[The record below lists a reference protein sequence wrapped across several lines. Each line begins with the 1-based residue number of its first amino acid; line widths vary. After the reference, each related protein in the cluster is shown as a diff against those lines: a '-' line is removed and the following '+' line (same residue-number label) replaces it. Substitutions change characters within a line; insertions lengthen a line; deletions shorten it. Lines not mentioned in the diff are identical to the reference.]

1 MPDSLPLDGAVALI
15 TGASSGIGEATAR
28 ALAAKGAKVALA
40 ARRLERLERLAADI
54 GGQGHTALAIR
65 SDVTDPEEAT
75 ATVNRT
81 AEELGRLDILVNNAG
96 QMLLGPI
103 ENAPT
108 EEWDAMIDLNLKALV
123 KTTHAALPHLLAAVE
138 DSPRGCADVVNISS
152 VAGRLARAGSG
163 VYNLTKHGVGAFSE
177 SFRQEFAGRRVRSTL
192 IEPGA
197 VATELT
203 DHIRDGIREQV
214 RGRFAD
220 IQVLEAED
228 VGDAIAYAVTRPSHV
243 SLNEVLIR
251 PTEQVG

>member
-1 MPDSLPLDGAVALI
+1 MATPLDGIVALI

-28 ALAAKGAKVALA
+28 ALAAQGAKVAVA
-40 ARRLERLERLAADI
+40 ARRLERLERLASEI
-54 GGQGHTALAIR
+54 GGGGRTALAIQ
-65 SDVTDPEEAT
+65 SAITDQEQAID
-75 ATVNRT
+75 AVGRTVD
-81 AEELGRLDILVNNAG
+81 ELGRLDIIVNNAG

-103 ENAPT
+103 EGAPT
-108 EEWDAMIDLNLKALV
+108 EEWDRMIDLNLKGLIN
-123 KTTHAALPHLLAAVE
+123 TTHAALPHLLAATE
-138 DSPRGCADVVNISS
+138 DSPRGCADLVNISS

-177 SFRQEFAGRRVRSTL
+177 SFRQEFASRRVRATL

-203 DHIRDGIREQV
+203 DHIREGIREQV

-220 IQVLEAED
+220 IQTLEGED
-228 VGDAIAYAVTRPSHV
+228 VADAIVYAVTRPAHV
-243 SLNEVLIR
+243 CLNEVLIR